1 MFEEVERMPNT
12 LTFSFIS
19 SILVGSPSTS
29 HLIENG
35 SSIKKRTAGM
45 SIKDILTQEYQKSKE
60 VVSLEEELQEEV
72 GSIRHSILISYV
84 MI

>member
-1 MFEEVERMPNT
+1 
-12 LTFSFIS
+12 
-19 SILVGSPSTS
+19 
-29 HLIENG
+29 
-35 SSIKKRTAGM
+35 M

-84 MI
+84 MIWGISDSEC